1 MTLKLLANCFS
12 NKALFFGEQ
21 YVLFLYFCASN
32 YFPMMRMRIICI
44 LLGLFLLAGCGE
56 KKNTKQSFD
65 PTIPVEISIIE
76 QTDDNSFRNYVGTV
90 KSEMKLPVSFPLG
103 GTLTGVYVK
112 NGQHVKK
119 GALIARVDETS
130 AKSLHD
136 AALATLNQAED
147 GYNRLK
153 QVHDEGGIPDVR
165 WVQMETDLEKARQ
178 TEITTRKHLSE
189 CTLRAPQDGYI
200 SMEEHTTGENLLP
213 SAPFCHII
221 DMNKMVV
228 EFSVPEKEVGVIQIG
243 DKAEATFPGLDNMTR
258 TIEIIDKS
266 FVSNPMGHTYTIK
279 ARVPVENKDI
289 LPGMVVK
296 IQLSLSEA
304 SGIVVPSSCVLT
316 MPEGADVWT
325 VKNGKAYRRNIKV
338 DGFVKNGVVVESGL
352 ESGDTII
359 TVGYQKL
366 YNGAKVSF

>member
-1 MTLKLLANCFS
+1 MKYKTLLITALSALL
-12 NKALFFGEQ
+12 L
-21 YVLFLYFCASN
+21 
-32 YFPMMRMRIICI
+32 I
-44 LLGLFLLAGCGE
+44 GCGN
-56 KKNTKQSFD
+56 KKAQKQTFD
-65 PTIPVEISIIE
+65 PIIPVEISVIE
-76 QTDDNSFRNYVGTV
+76 QSSDNNLRNYVGTT
-90 KSEMKLPVSFPLG
+90 KSEMELPVSFPLG
-103 GTLTGVYVK
+103 GKLTGIYVK

-119 GALIARVDETS
+119 GTVIARVDATS
-130 AKSLHD
+130 AKSIHD

-178 TEITTRKHLSE
+178 TEITARKHLNE
-189 CTLRAPQDGYI
+189 CTLIAPQEGFI
-200 SMEEHTTGENLLP
+200 SMDKHTTGENMLP
-213 SAPFCHII
+213 TTPFCRII
-221 DMNKMVV
+221 DMNKMIV
-228 EFSVPEKEVGVIQIG
+228 EFSVPEKEIGIIQIG
-243 DKAEATFPGLDNMTR
+243 DKAEASFPGLNNLTK
-258 TIEIIDKS
+258 TLEIIDKS

-279 ARVPVENKDI
+279 AKVPVENKDI
-289 LPGMVVK
+289 LPGMVAK
-296 IQLSLSEA
+296 IKLSLSEA

-338 DGFVKNGVVVESGL
+338 GGFVKNGVVVESGL
-352 ESGDTII
+352 ERGDTII

>member
-1 MTLKLLANCFS
+1 MKHKTLLITALSALL
-12 NKALFFGEQ
+12 L
-21 YVLFLYFCASN
+21 
-32 YFPMMRMRIICI
+32 I
-44 LLGLFLLAGCGE
+44 GCGN
-56 KKNTKQSFD
+56 KKAQKQTFD
-65 PTIPVEISIIE
+65 PILPVEISVIS
-76 QTDDNSFRNYVGTV
+76 QSNDSNLRNYVGTT
-90 KSEMKLPVSFPLG
+90 KSEMELPVSFPLG
-103 GTLTGVYVK
+103 GKLTGIYVK

-119 GALIARVDETS
+119 GTVIARVDATS
-130 AKSLHD
+130 AKSIHD

-178 TEITTRKHLSE
+178 TEITARKHLNE
-189 CTLRAPQDGYI
+189 CTLIAPQEGFI
-200 SMEEHTTGENLLP
+200 SMDKHTTGENMLP
-213 SAPFCHII
+213 TTPFCRII

-228 EFSVPEKEVGVIQIG
+228 EFSVPEKEIGIIQIG
-243 DKAEATFPGLDNMTR
+243 DKAEASFPGLNNLSKTL
-258 TIEIIDKS
+258 EIIDKS

-279 ARVPVENKDI
+279 AKVPVENKDI
-289 LPGMVVK
+289 LPGMVAK
-296 IQLSLSEA
+296 IKLSLSEA

-338 DGFVKNGVVVESGL
+338 GGFVKNGVVVESGL

>member
-1 MTLKLLANCFS
+1 MKHKTLLITALSALL
-12 NKALFFGEQ
+12 L
-21 YVLFLYFCASN
+21 
-32 YFPMMRMRIICI
+32 I
-44 LLGLFLLAGCGE
+44 GCGN
-56 KKNTKQSFD
+56 KKAQKQTFD
-65 PTIPVEISIIE
+65 PILPVEISVIS
-76 QTDDNSFRNYVGTV
+76 QSNDNNLRNYVGTT
-90 KSEMKLPVSFPLG
+90 KSEMELPLSFPLG
-103 GTLTGVYVK
+103 GKLTGIYVK

-119 GALIARVDETS
+119 GTVIARVDATS
-130 AKSLHD
+130 AKSIHD

-178 TEITTRKHLSE
+178 TEITARKHLNE
-189 CTLRAPQDGYI
+189 CTLIAPQEGFI
-200 SMEEHTTGENLLP
+200 SMDKHTTGENMLP
-213 SAPFCHII
+213 TTPFCRII
-221 DMNKMVV
+221 DMNKMIV
-228 EFSVPEKEVGVIQIG
+228 EFSVPEKEIGIIQVG
-243 DKAEATFPGLDNMTR
+243 DKAEASFPGLDNLTK

-279 ARVPVENKDI
+279 AKVPVENKDI
-289 LPGMVVK
+289 LPGMVAK
-296 IQLSLSEA
+296 IKLSLSEA

-338 DGFVKNGVVVESGL
+338 GGFVKNGVVVESGL
-352 ESGDTII
+352 ENGDTII

>member
-1 MTLKLLANCFS
+1 MKYKTLLITALSALL
-12 NKALFFGEQ
+12 L
-21 YVLFLYFCASN
+21 
-32 YFPMMRMRIICI
+32 I
-44 LLGLFLLAGCGE
+44 GCGN
-56 KKNTKQSFD
+56 KKAQKQTFD
-65 PTIPVEISIIE
+65 PIIPVEISVIE
-76 QTDDNSFRNYVGTV
+76 QSNDNNLRNYVGTT
-90 KSEMKLPVSFPLG
+90 KSEMELPVSFPLG
-103 GTLTGVYVK
+103 GKLTGIYVK

-119 GALIARVDETS
+119 GTVIARVDATS
-130 AKSLHD
+130 AKSIHD

-178 TEITTRKHLSE
+178 TEITARKHLNE
-189 CTLRAPQDGYI
+189 CTLIAPQEGFI
-200 SMEEHTTGENLLP
+200 SMDKHTTGENMLP
-213 SAPFCHII
+213 TTPFCRII
-221 DMNKMVV
+221 DMNKMIV
-228 EFSVPEKEVGVIQIG
+228 EFSVPEKEIGIIQIG
-243 DKAEATFPGLDNMTR
+243 DKAEASFPGLNNLSKTL
-258 TIEIIDKS
+258 EIIDKS

-279 ARVPVENKDI
+279 AKVPVENKDI
-289 LPGMVVK
+289 LPGMVAK
-296 IQLSLSEA
+296 IKLSLSEA

-338 DGFVKNGVVVESGL
+338 GGFVKNGVVVESGL

>member
-1 MTLKLLANCFS
+1 MKYKTLLL
-12 NKALFFGEQ
+12 
-21 YVLFLYFCASN
+21 
-32 YFPMMRMRIICI
+32 IILST
-44 LLGLFLLAGCGE
+44 LLLMGCG
-56 KKNTKQSFD
+56 KKKAKKQIFD
-65 PTIPVEISIIE
+65 PTLPVEISVIS
-76 QTDDNSFRNYVGTV
+76 QSNDNNLRNYVGTI
-90 KSEMKLPVSFPLG
+90 KSEMKLPATFPLG
-103 GTLTGVYVK
+103 GTLTGIYVK

-119 GALIARVDETS
+119 GALIARVDATA

-136 AALATLNQAED
+136 AAMATLNQAED

-178 TEITTRKHLSE
+178 AEISTRKHLSE
-189 CTLRAPQDGYI
+189 CTLRAPQDGFI
-200 SMEEHTTGENLLP
+200 SMEERTIGESLLP
-213 SAPFCHII
+213 STPFCHII

-228 EFSVPEKEVGVIQIG
+228 EFSVPEKEIGVIQIG
-243 DKAEATFPGLDNMTR
+243 DTAEATFPGLDNTTK

-266 FVSNPMGHTYTIK
+266 FVSNPLGHTYTIK
-279 ARVPVENKDI
+279 ARVPVEDKNI

-296 IQLSLSEA
+296 IKLSLSEA

-338 DGFVKNGVVVESGL
+338 GGFVKNGVVVESGL
-352 ESGDTII
+352 QSGDTII

>member
-1 MTLKLLANCFS
+1 MKHKTLLITALSALL
-12 NKALFFGEQ
+12 L
-21 YVLFLYFCASN
+21 
-32 YFPMMRMRIICI
+32 I
-44 LLGLFLLAGCGE
+44 GCGN
-56 KKNTKQSFD
+56 KKAQKQAFN
-65 PTIPVEISIIE
+65 PILHVEISVIS
-76 QTDDNSFRNYVGTV
+76 QTDDNNLRNYVGTT
-90 KSEMKLPVSFPLG
+90 KSEMELPVSFALG
-103 GTLTGVYVK
+103 GKLTGIYVK

-119 GALIARVDETS
+119 GTVIARVDATS
-130 AKSLHD
+130 AKSIHD

-178 TEITTRKHLSE
+178 TEITARKHLNE
-189 CTLRAPQDGYI
+189 CTLIAPQEGFI
-200 SMEEHTTGENLLP
+200 SMDKHTTGENMLP
-213 SAPFCHII
+213 TTPFCRII
-221 DMNKMVV
+221 DMNKMIV
-228 EFSVPEKEVGVIQIG
+228 EFSVPEKEIGIIQIG
-243 DKAEATFPGLDNMTR
+243 DKAEASFPGLNNLTK
-258 TIEIIDKS
+258 TLEIIDKS

-279 ARVPVENKDI
+279 AKVPVENKDI
-289 LPGMVVK
+289 LPGMVAK
-296 IQLSLSEA
+296 IKLSLSEA

-338 DGFVKNGVVVESGL
+338 GGFVKNGVVVESGL

>member
-1 MTLKLLANCFS
+1 MFIIS
-12 NKALFFGEQ
+12 
-21 YVLFLYFCASN
+21 LFLRIKF
-32 YFPMMRMRIICI
+32 FTMMRLNTIC
-44 LLGLFLLAGCGE
+44 LFLCLSLLMGCG
-56 KKNTKQSFD
+56 KKKSTKQSFD
-65 PTIPVEISIIE
+65 PTIPVEISVIS
-76 QTDDNSFRNYVGTV
+76 QSCDNNLRNYVGTT
-90 KSEMKLPVSFPLG
+90 KSEMELPLSFPLG
-103 GTLTGVYVK
+103 GTLKGIYVK

-119 GALIARVDETS
+119 GSLIARVDETS
-130 AKSLHD
+130 AKSIHD

-147 GYNRLK
+147 GYKRLK

-178 TEITTRKHLSE
+178 TEITSRKHLNE
-189 CTLRAPQDGYI
+189 CTLRAPQEGFI

-213 SAPFCHII
+213 SAQFCRII
-221 DMNKMVV
+221 DMNKMIV
-228 EFSVPEKEVGVIQIG
+228 EFSVPEKEIGIIQIG
-243 DKAEATFPGLDNMTR
+243 DKAEAIFPGLDNKTK

-279 ARVPVENKDI
+279 AKVPIEDKDI
-289 LPGMVVK
+289 LPGMVAK
-296 IQLSLSEA
+296 IKLSLSEA

-338 DGFVKNGVVVESGL
+338 GGFVKNGVVVESGL
-352 ESGDTII
+352 QDGDTII

>member
-1 MTLKLLANCFS
+1 MKYNTLLPVALSALL
-12 NKALFFGEQ
+12 L
-21 YVLFLYFCASN
+21 
-32 YFPMMRMRIICI
+32 I
-44 LLGLFLLAGCGE
+44 GCGHKKAE
-56 KKNTKQSFD
+56 KQAFD
-65 PTIPVEISIIE
+65 PIIPVEISVVS
-76 QTDDNSFRNYVGTV
+76 QTDDNSLRNYVGTV
-90 KSEMKLPVSFPLG
+90 KSEMELPVSFPLG
-103 GTLTGVYVK
+103 GKLTGIYVK

-119 GALIARVDETS
+119 GTLIARVDETA
-130 AKSLHD
+130 AKSIHD

-178 TEITTRKHLSE
+178 TEITSRKNLNE
-189 CTLRAPQDGYI
+189 CTLRAPQEGYI
-200 SMEEHTTGENLLP
+200 SMDEHTTGENLLP
-213 SAPFCHII
+213 SATFCRII
-221 DMNKMVV
+221 DMNKIIV
-228 EFSVPEKEVGVIQIG
+228 EFSVPEKEIGIIQVG
-243 DKAEATFPGLDNMTR
+243 DKAEATFPGLDNMTK

-279 ARVPVENKDI
+279 AKVPVENKDI
-289 LPGMVVK
+289 LPGMVAK
-296 IQLSLSEA
+296 IRLSLSEA

-338 DGFVKNGVVVESGL
+338 GGFVKNGVVVDNGL
-352 ESGDTII
+352 QNGDTII

>member
-1 MTLKLLANCFS
+1 MKYKTLLITALSALL
-12 NKALFFGEQ
+12 L
-21 YVLFLYFCASN
+21 
-32 YFPMMRMRIICI
+32 I
-44 LLGLFLLAGCGE
+44 GCGN
-56 KKNTKQSFD
+56 KKAQKQTFD
-65 PTIPVEISIIE
+65 PIIPVEISVIE
-76 QTDDNSFRNYVGTV
+76 QSSDNNLRNYVGTT
-90 KSEMKLPVSFPLG
+90 KSEMELPVSFPLG
-103 GTLTGVYVK
+103 GKLTGIYVK

-119 GALIARVDETS
+119 GTVIARVEATS
-130 AKSLHD
+130 AKSIHD

-178 TEITTRKHLSE
+178 TEITARKHLNE
-189 CTLRAPQDGYI
+189 CTLIAPQEGFI
-200 SMEEHTTGENLLP
+200 SMDKHTTGENMLP
-213 SAPFCHII
+213 TTPFCRII
-221 DMNKMVV
+221 DMNKMIV
-228 EFSVPEKEVGVIQIG
+228 EFSVPEKEIGIIQIG
-243 DKAEATFPGLDNMTR
+243 DKAEASFPGLNNLSKTL
-258 TIEIIDKS
+258 EIIDKS

-279 ARVPVENKDI
+279 AKVPVENKDI
-289 LPGMVVK
+289 LPGMVAK
-296 IQLSLSEA
+296 IKLSLSEA

-338 DGFVKNGVVVESGL
+338 GGFVKNGVVVESGL

>member
-1 MTLKLLANCFS
+1 MKYKTLLITALSALL
-12 NKALFFGEQ
+12 L
-21 YVLFLYFCASN
+21 
-32 YFPMMRMRIICI
+32 I
-44 LLGLFLLAGCGE
+44 GCGN
-56 KKNTKQSFD
+56 KKAQKQTFD
-65 PTIPVEISIIE
+65 PIIPVEISVIS
-76 QTDDNSFRNYVGTV
+76 QSNDNNLRNYVGTT
-90 KSEMKLPVSFPLG
+90 KSEMELPVSFPLG
-103 GTLTGVYVK
+103 GKLTGIYVK

-119 GALIARVDETS
+119 GTVIARVDATS
-130 AKSLHD
+130 AKSIHD

-178 TEITTRKHLSE
+178 TEITARKHLNE
-189 CTLRAPQDGYI
+189 CTLIAPQEGFI
-200 SMEEHTTGENLLP
+200 SMDKHTTGENMLP
-213 SAPFCHII
+213 TTPFCRII
-221 DMNKMVV
+221 DMNKMIV
-228 EFSVPEKEVGVIQIG
+228 EFSVPEKEIGIIQIG
-243 DKAEATFPGLDNMTR
+243 DKAEASFPGLNNLSKTL
-258 TIEIIDKS
+258 EIIDKS

-279 ARVPVENKDI
+279 AKVPVENKDI
-289 LPGMVVK
+289 LPGMVAK
-296 IQLSLSEA
+296 IKLSLSEA

-338 DGFVKNGVVVESGL
+338 GGFVKNGVVVESGL
-352 ESGDTII
+352 ENGDTII

>member
-1 MTLKLLANCFS
+1 MKYN
-12 NKALFFGEQ
+12 
-21 YVLFLYFCASN
+21 
-32 YFPMMRMRIICI
+32 I
-44 LLGLFLLAGCGE
+44 LLIAALSTLLLTGCG
-56 KKNTKQSFD
+56 KKKAQKQTFD

-76 QTDDNSFRNYVGTV
+76 QTNDNNLRNYVGTT
-90 KSEMKLPVSFPLG
+90 KSEMELPLSFPLG
-103 GTLTGVYVK
+103 GKLTGIYVK

-119 GALIARVDETS
+119 GTVIARVDATS
-130 AKSLHD
+130 AKSIHD

-178 TEITTRKHLSE
+178 TEITARKHLNE
-189 CTLRAPQDGYI
+189 CTLIAPQEGFI
-200 SMEEHTTGENLLP
+200 SMDKHTTGENMLP
-213 SAPFCHII
+213 TTPFCRII
-221 DMNKMVV
+221 DMNKMIV
-228 EFSVPEKEVGVIQIG
+228 EFSVPEKEIGIIQVG
-243 DKAEATFPGLDNMTR
+243 DKAEASFPGLNNLTK

-279 ARVPVENKDI
+279 AKVPVENKDI
-289 LPGMVVK
+289 LPGMVAK
-296 IQLSLSEA
+296 IKLSLSEA

-338 DGFVKNGVVVESGL
+338 GGFVKNGVVVESGL

-359 TVGYQKL
+359 TMGYQKL

>member
-1 MTLKLLANCFS
+1 
-12 NKALFFGEQ
+12 
-21 YVLFLYFCASN
+21 
-32 YFPMMRMRIICI
+32 MMRLRTIC
-44 LLGLFLLAGCGE
+44 LSLCLFLLIGCGE
-56 KKNTKQSFD
+56 KKNSKQPFD
-65 PTIPVEISIIE
+65 PTIPVEISVIE
-76 QTDDNSFRNYVGTV
+76 QSNDNNLRNYVGTV
-90 KSEMKLPVSFPLG
+90 KSEMKLPVTSPLG
-103 GTLTGVYVK
+103 GTLTGIYVK

-119 GALIARVDETS
+119 GALIARVDETT

-136 AALATLNQAED
+136 AALASLHQAED

-153 QVHDEGGIPDVR
+153 QLHDEGGIPDVR

-178 TEITTRKHLSE
+178 AEISTRKHLNE

-200 SMEEHTTGENLLP
+200 SMEERTIGESLLP
-213 SAPFCHII
+213 SSPFCHII

-228 EFSVPEKEVGVIQIG
+228 EFSVPEKEIGVIEIG
-243 DKAEATFPGLDNMTR
+243 DTAEATFPGLNNMTK
-258 TIEIIDKS
+258 TIEIVDKS

-279 ARVPVENKDI
+279 ARVPVEDKDI

-296 IQLSLSEA
+296 IKLSLSEA

-338 DGFVKNGVVVESGL
+338 SGFVKNGVVVDSGL
-352 ESGDTII
+352 SNGDTII

>member
-1 MTLKLLANCFS
+1 MKHKTLLITALSALL
-12 NKALFFGEQ
+12 L
-21 YVLFLYFCASN
+21 
-32 YFPMMRMRIICI
+32 I
-44 LLGLFLLAGCGE
+44 GCGN
-56 KKNTKQSFD
+56 KKAQKQTFD
-65 PTIPVEISIIE
+65 PILPVEISVIS
-76 QTDDNSFRNYVGTV
+76 QSNDNNLRNYVGTT
-90 KSEMKLPVSFPLG
+90 KSEMELPVSFALG
-103 GTLTGVYVK
+103 GKLTGIYVK

-119 GALIARVDETS
+119 GTVLARVDATS
-130 AKSLHD
+130 AKSIHD

-178 TEITTRKHLSE
+178 TEITARKHLNE
-189 CTLRAPQDGYI
+189 CTLIAPQEGFI
-200 SMEEHTTGENLLP
+200 SMDKHTTGENMLP
-213 SAPFCHII
+213 TTPFCRII
-221 DMNKMVV
+221 DMNKMIV
-228 EFSVPEKEVGVIQIG
+228 EFSVPEKEIGIIQIG
-243 DKAEATFPGLDNMTR
+243 DKAEASFPGLNNLTK

-279 ARVPVENKDI
+279 AKVPVENKDI
-289 LPGMVVK
+289 LPGMVAK
-296 IQLSLSEA
+296 IKLSLSEA

-338 DGFVKNGVVVESGL
+338 GGFVKNGVVVESGL

>member
-1 MTLKLLANCFS
+1 MKYKTLLLT
-12 NKALFFGEQ
+12 ALSAL
-21 YVLFLYFCASN
+21 VL
-32 YFPMMRMRIICI
+32 M
-44 LLGLFLLAGCGE
+44 GCGN
-56 KKNTKQSFD
+56 KKAQKQAFD
-65 PTIPVEISIIE
+65 PILPVEISVIS
-76 QTDDNSFRNYVGTV
+76 QTDDNSLRNYVGTT
-90 KSEMKLPVSFPLG
+90 KSEMELPVSFAMG
-103 GTLTGVYVK
+103 GKLTGIYVK

-119 GALIARVDETS
+119 GTVIARVDATS
-130 AKSLHD
+130 AKSIHD

-178 TEITTRKHLSE
+178 TEITARKHLNE
-189 CTLRAPQDGYI
+189 CTLIAPQEGFI
-200 SMEEHTTGENLLP
+200 SMDKHTTGENMLP
-213 SAPFCHII
+213 TTPFCRII
-221 DMNKMVV
+221 DMNKMIV
-228 EFSVPEKEVGVIQIG
+228 EFSVPEKEIGIIQIG
-243 DKAEATFPGLDNMTR
+243 DKAEASFPGLNNLTK

-279 ARVPVENKDI
+279 AKVPVENKDI
-289 LPGMVVK
+289 LPGMVAK
-296 IQLSLSEA
+296 IKLSLSEA

-338 DGFVKNGVVVESGL
+338 GGFVKNGVVVESGL

>member
-1 MTLKLLANCFS
+1 MKYKTLLITALSALL
-12 NKALFFGEQ
+12 L
-21 YVLFLYFCASN
+21 
-32 YFPMMRMRIICI
+32 I
-44 LLGLFLLAGCGE
+44 GCGN
-56 KKNTKQSFD
+56 KKAQKQTFD
-65 PTIPVEISIIE
+65 PIIPVEISVIE
-76 QTDDNSFRNYVGTV
+76 QSNDNNLRNYVGTT
-90 KSEMKLPVSFPLG
+90 KSEMELPISFPLG
-103 GTLTGVYVK
+103 GKLTGIYVK

-119 GALIARVDETS
+119 GTVIARVDATS
-130 AKSLHD
+130 AKSIHD

-178 TEITTRKHLSE
+178 TEITARKHLNE
-189 CTLRAPQDGYI
+189 CTLIAPQEGFI
-200 SMEEHTTGENLLP
+200 SMDKHTTGENMLP
-213 SAPFCHII
+213 TTPFCRII
-221 DMNKMVV
+221 DMNKMIV
-228 EFSVPEKEVGVIQIG
+228 EFSVPEKEIGIIQIG
-243 DKAEATFPGLDNMTR
+243 DKAEASFPGLNNLTK

-279 ARVPVENKDI
+279 AKVPVENKDI
-289 LPGMVVK
+289 LPGMVAK
-296 IQLSLSEA
+296 IKLSLSEA

-316 MPEGADVWT
+316 MPVGADVWT

-338 DGFVKNGVVVESGL
+338 GGFVKNGVVVESGL
-352 ESGDTII
+352 ENGDTII